1 MVEVDARD
9 RCTEAGR
16 VLERRDGEAGVDAR
30 HDWRV
35 ERDEEEKLARGGR
48 SRRGEGGPERKEQAE
63 KLEKSRERDGTKL
76 EAQEGEREK
85 GAAEPE
91 AQVEESRP
99 TLVGPDNP
107 PARLVLVPPSAPRRP
122 VLCRSS
128 CTQRREMMTGQEDV
142 EEEGRNRRDRDA
154 ASDEAGRLHR
164 LRTHTEGTGSV
175 RGRQGRVPNREGA
188 RTHLVQSG
196 TELSGRGDHDDAG
209 LLESGNLVLG
219 FALAARD
226 DGAGVTHCERGGS
239 VSETARRA
247 RRGGREEDA
256 LRRPGG
262 AVRPLHHKEG
272 ASQSQR
278 AAHTNCREGERGTH
292 AMKPTTGL
300 FWTLYFSRYSAAS
313 SSIEPPISPMS
324 TMPADAS
331 RMSQRGARSAE
342 AV

>member
-1 MVEVDARD
+1 M
-9 RCTEAGR
+9 
-16 VLERRDGEAGVDAR
+16 
-30 HDWRV
+30 
-35 ERDEEEKLARGGR
+35 
-48 SRRGEGGPERKEQAE
+48 
-63 KLEKSRERDGTKL
+63 
-76 EAQEGEREK
+76 
-85 GAAEPE
+85 
-91 AQVEESRP
+91 
-99 TLVGPDNP
+99 
-107 PARLVLVPPSAPRRP
+107 
-122 VLCRSS
+122 
-128 CTQRREMMTGQEDV
+128 
-142 EEEGRNRRDRDA
+142 
-154 ASDEAGRLHR
+154 
-164 LRTHTEGTGSV
+164 
-175 RGRQGRVPNREGA
+175 
-188 RTHLVQSG
+188 
-196 TELSGRGDHDDAG
+196 
-209 LLESGNLVLG
+209 
-219 FALAARD
+219 
-226 DGAGVTHCERGGS
+226 
-239 VSETARRA
+239 SETARRA